1 MNPEELTSLYRL
13 IGKEQSGL
21 ASEEE
26 LSQVIS
32 QEGIGV
38 FFNRVKDI
46 FKDVPMLESAFPSL
60 KKNES
65 SESESI
71 TLDGSDVVEE
81 QVQEEPTFSWDTE
94 EQPTTVTATKEVQTV
109 PSDPD
114 VGVESKQT
122 LFVKK
127 YYPIIQKE
135 IEKAGLDIDAGALTT
150 QLALESG
157 WGDSSLASKYN
168 NFGGYKSTKDGLKTA
183 PLTTRE
189 YFTDKEKEKWEKD
202 PDNTIIEATGR
213 VKGNKKEYKVKTP
226 FKAFATPEEGI
237 AAQIKLISKERY
249 AKHGTT
255 KSGGDPKKYFDA
267 VKKGGYATSP
277 TYAQKNL
284 SLYNSEILPIL
295 EDKFKYIADKEERDQ
310 FKILEE
316 RLQQIDLTGETEE
329 TIVPKLNHLLGEY
342 GFKFEQ
348 AAIGSDAVKIT
359 APKLDRDGN
368 LIEKVVNFDSL
379 FQKFIGGAVVDEV
392 AFDRDPYEKEIADFV
407 KENRDISI
415 RIEQDKKK
423 IINEKELKQVTED
436 FNIEAKEYIRLDN
449 LLQEEA
455 AVLTKE
461 ADTYKKGVPGYE
473 DYLKRKREHDVKT
486 KDLLS
491 LKENLVAK
499 GKEYDAMV
507 GEYHLMRREG
517 GNFFGQI
524 LDMPKRGISGVL
536 GYIADFAL
544 TQAGYTHP
552 LLAYLPSEDKEKFIK
567 EIKYGKEEKYV
578 NPFSKV
584 ATQESRDTD
593 EGAVEFVEDIGF
605 KIFGRS
611 STEEYLE
618 DYQQADLFSAKGVG
632 NVFFSVL
639 EFLPAA
645 AAGLAGTIALSA
657 QYVNKEMRDSA
668 EFDDVPEWE
677 RMGVSLAIG
686 SVIGALENFGFK
698 NIMQS
703 KVLSGPVSFI
713 ATKVLQ
719 RNPATMKT
727 FNEYVQ
733 QEVKSLMGKGALKI
747 LAGGAVEF
755 ETGALQ
761 EIADISLKSMYNEM
775 KGSDLFETPETTE
788 EIFKQILMGGI
799 AEAMGGMMMATPKAM
814 TYALGTD
821 DLSDID
827 DKTFNMFK
835 EMSKDPKY
843 LDFVTTKLQQQ
854 VVNQEITKDE
864 MKKILT
870 DYNRLNGAMQKMPDG
885 IAPKYQK
892 NLLSLFMQ
900 HQKLKDNMKNTDDVF
915 NKEDKKKLAQIENR
929 IDAVLKEN
937 KVEKEVDEVLNTP
950 AEESKVFYAE
960 KLEDI
965 PEQHRDK
972 AEKVEDDDTEISFR
986 TNRFGLPIGKVKS
999 TKVGEYYKY
1008 TLDGAEI
1015 EQTIEENTE
1024 EVVEEAQEET
1034 KRASNLKS
1042 AGQAAA
1048 KKWNI
1053 EKRKKGK
1060 KDPEERTVGNAIGA
1074 KVTMNGERGVIK
1086 EDPLNPNTI
1095 IFESLEL
1102 EEDISPLQKEVET
1115 LSKTVEDIE
1124 EGALKQRIQG
1134 QLDSKKEELDRR
1146 KKRKRKVIEIGNIQ
1160 EVMLKPLSEFE
1171 IKEDREISGRFFS
1184 SEEGD
1189 FKVVKQSKGKK
1200 GELFIVLEDMNF
1212 QKKKDSVNERLRK
1225 GEITKKEA
1233 LNEIKE
1239 LEKNK
1244 TKKYTGDKA
1253 FDILKKSR
1261 ERGKKQDPYGY
1272 FRDKTPRGT
1281 ARTVPEKVSVI
1292 MGDSTVPKEKYKQ
1305 YERIVDMAIKA
1316 MNALSKA
1323 LPNVRILLHANSD
1336 TFTEE
1341 TKKKNVRGLF
1351 DPKTNIIHINLPKA
1365 NLRTVGHEVLHAILV
1380 NRLKTDKKVGAVVDE
1395 MITSIKKAVNPKVA
1409 KELEAFT
1416 KRYKG
1421 KIKNEEYI
1429 AELFGILS
1437 ERANS
1442 LSPKAKNIIAEF
1454 IQKLRE
1460 LFNLPSEASVSDQEV
1475 VDFLNTLA
1483 LRVGQGQVIE
1493 EEALSLLEDVDK
1505 KVTAKKRKQK
1515 GDSVQDTI
1523 DKLEDQVI
1531 SDYMNEFNISEEEAM
1546 TKYLTEPLP
1555 KKYNELKSLMSERDK
1570 VESKLEKRY
1579 VDLINKSINRL
1590 NISPETKNSIKESL
1604 FILNDKLQLGVTF
1617 DQILSFLSD
1626 KKSTQKLF
1634 DVIAKNELEAQ
1645 GLDYDGVMGLDSGW
1659 SNKKKKEYKRSV
1671 AKKVAQ
1677 LKNNISKGLTEE
1689 ADTPT
1694 IREQKALPPKIQKL
1708 KDEGML
1714 EGIYDFLQ
1722 AGEMELAEQ
1731 VLKGAGLT
1739 FEEFQD
1745 GVFNDLLQ
1753 KLESKDN
1760 KYAEILRNY
1769 FDETPEAVDIYLRSF
1784 ERTDPKTG
1792 EPTTVR
1798 TDDGYP
1804 LARIEGGQYINGDFV
1819 FDKFEDFTDDA
1830 LGFGA
1835 TELSIEEE
1843 AELRGREEFKEQEQ
1857 ELKDNPDAY
1866 KREQKGELLAPN
1878 GKPSNLTPEQYKAVR
1893 TPKFK
1898 KWFGDWET
1906 DPENSSKVVD
1916 ENGEPLVVYH
1926 GTQKDGINVF
1936 DIRIA
1941 EEKREKREMERM
1953 SSAGFFFTDT
1963 FETAKAYSVND
1974 GKFGDIIEVFLD
1986 VKNPSYDAQN
1996 LQTLNQAYL
2005 DFYTEEGF
2013 DGGVMP
2019 ETINGKEY
2027 IAFEANQIKLA
2038 DGSNVT
2044 FDPTTPDIRKQKGDN
2059 IQEFINELNSQGYTN
2074 SEIKQFLID
2083 EMGYTKAEAE
2093 ALFPK
2098 TKTPPVTKKK
2108 TKKKTPV
2115 KKKSKKKAISQK
2127 AKYAQERK
2135 EAKSNRTKA
2144 KKALPKKFGISKRS
2158 FFDSIQKILSVN
2170 VDMLP
2175 NELLE
2180 KYNNVIKNF
2189 AVWKKIP
2196 RLDLSEVAGMIKE
2209 TEELLAEI
2217 QDVLKNQIEK
2227 VRKPK
2232 DKKKAAELKEK
2243 NIQEILK
2250 KKKNINNTLENKYE
2264 KALADVLLSVTKAE
2278 LELMSDENVADLNAL
2293 LDQIEDGVMST
2304 YYAGKLQVVIEGK
2317 IRGGNV
2323 LLSKVNMQQFKD
2335 FLINGVGR
2343 AFSKLK
2349 SLITKKVP
2357 LHELIRSN
2365 LLGSIDN
2372 ILGNY
2377 NAKDIYNKTFG
2388 KLETPHEQY
2397 TNEMD
2402 VISTKLQKFNE
2413 LISGGKIFKK
2423 LTNKQVLSRAKVMAS
2438 LLQDEYLANSV
2449 VKTDSKGNIERD
2461 ENGNPRMISPKGVAS
2476 AVSYIDGTI
2485 EKLKKGDTVDAEQ
2498 IKILRELKKE
2508 IVKNGKI
2515 VITLTKKEQAAKKII
2530 KEINEGLTEKMRY
2543 ASALRGKKPTIYL
2556 DYVHHSAVT
2565 TTEEDMMK
2573 TQMEMF
2579 EVGEKQ
2585 GRVSTE
2591 AGTGYERTD
2600 NKAISFDPAF
2610 SAYMGAKQTLLD
2622 FHMSQP
2628 IKEVRASIQALEN
2641 STEDSQSDA
2650 GTQLMKAFN
2659 EALEIVLSRNLN
2671 YTGFGRKFAN
2681 GLRKSAYY
2689 AMLASVPRAGAE
2701 LVTNLDYALISDPV
2715 GFTKGATQYFYLSK
2729 GMEGAKLMYQAKSAV
2744 TSKNYSTEALSGR
2757 HAQASILS
2765 KTSFDPSQPTGKAKE
2780 IYEFIKQ
2787 NTVAIPFLKTTA
2799 NTIAEKLI
2807 ATPDKA
2813 LARPLWFGRFFS
2825 ELESLTDRKFSK
2837 KEILEMAN
2845 GDSKLLTTYKK
2856 EIELA
2861 RRKADEANVR
2871 MSSSA
2876 NPFNVRLKDQVRYTG
2891 KDAGGFKNTWRVVN
2905 TFMTNFIKNENNT
2918 VKEGIIALIH
2928 SGEISRAEGAA
2939 LIIAATTRM
2948 AGYVVLY
2955 TMTKNMFYPLF
2966 QPIVDNLFGFGD
2978 DDDDKDEKI
2987 DWEEMQQLA
2996 TRQLAGSIAQIFTR
3010 GSLGNIPY
3018 LPISWGTEEINNQY
3032 LSSLRGEDPYD
3043 GFKHALVFSMVSL
3056 EDIKKK
3062 SLYSNLAS
3070 MTGPASVY
3078 LKSLEK
3084 TYHAA
3089 QMASTAK
3096 KQKTRDYYKK
3106 YLLSRTIM
3114 DIATAFDFLP
3124 FYKDI
3129 RKMVDDGLWKFK
3141 QQNNK
3146 KKGMTLTKAQK
3157 KKYMP
3162 ELYKMEEEMDK
3173 MYKNTDLYKM
3183 QKKMKADQKMMKEQ
3197 MLKQLYK

>member
-1505 KVTAKKRKQK
+1505 KVTATKRKQK
-1515 GDSVQDTI
+1515 GDNIQDTI

-1555 KKYNELKSLMSERDK
+1555 EKYNELKSLMSERDK

-1579 VDLINKSINRL
+1579 VDLINKSIDRL
-1590 NISPETKNSIKESL
+1590 NISPETKNSIKEAL

-1689 ADTPT
+1689 EDTPT

-1708 KDEGML
+1708 KEEGML

-1731 VLKGAGLT
+1731 VLKGAGVTMDEFMTEDT
-1739 FEEFQD
+1739 FIDMLKDSKGKTSPEVLDRMVDDLGGTYEAEKL
-1745 GVFNDLLQ
+1745 VMKAHAKTFN
-1753 KLESKDN
+1753 
-1760 KYAEILRNY
+1760 
-1769 FDETPEAVDIYLRSF
+1769 
-1784 ERTDPKTG
+1784 RTDQKTG
-1792 EPTTVR
+1792 EPLAVITPSGDAFVR
-1798 TDDGYP
+1798 LSNGSYKSIGTEP
-1804 LARIEGGQYINGDFV
+1804 PFSLAEMYDSF
-1819 FDKFEDFTDDA
+1819 DA
-1830 LGFGA
+1830 LLGEEYQEA
-1835 TELSIEEE
+1835 SYVSELSPDLE
-1843 AELRGREEFKEQEQ
+1843 AKIIS
-1857 ELKDNPDAY
+1857 
-1866 KREQKGELLAPN
+1866 
-1878 GKPSNLTPEQYKAVR
+1878 GKVSPPILI
-1893 TPKFK
+1893 
-1898 KWFGDWET
+1898 
-1906 DPENSSKVVD
+1906 
-1916 ENGEPLVVYH
+1916 GEP
-1926 GTQKDGINVF
+1926 TPT
-1936 DIRIA
+1936 IR
-1941 EEKREKREMERM
+1941 E
-1953 SSAGFFFTDT
+1953 
-1963 FETAKAYSVND
+1963 
-1974 GKFGDIIEVFLD
+1974 
-1986 VKNPSYDAQN
+1986 
-1996 LQTLNQAYL
+1996 
-2005 DFYTEEGF
+2005 
-2013 DGGVMP
+2013 
-2019 ETINGKEY
+2019 
-2027 IAFEANQIKLA
+2027 
-2038 DGSNVT
+2038 
-2044 FDPTTPDIRKQKGDN
+2044 QKGDN